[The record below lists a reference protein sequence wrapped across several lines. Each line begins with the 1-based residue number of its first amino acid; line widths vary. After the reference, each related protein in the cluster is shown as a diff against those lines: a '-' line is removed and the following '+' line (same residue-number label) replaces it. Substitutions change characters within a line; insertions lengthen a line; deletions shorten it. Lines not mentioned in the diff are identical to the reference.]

1 MMRRAL
7 AAAIV
12 AGLPVTLAT
21 GACGTAEWEFW
32 DPASRIRAESS
43 LDGEM
48 LDAQPD
54 APVSDSPEAHDRHAD
69 GPCEPDAVTC
79 PVSCAGGASCPS
91 DAPVCTSP
99 GLICMPCRSNDD
111 CNMVRSGP
119 LCSQDGTCVP
129 ECFSDR
135 SCPASRPRCDRPIG
149 RCVRCLSDTD
159 CPSGEVCYGSRSC
172 GLP

>member
-21 GACGTAEWEFW
+21 GACGTEDWEFW
-32 DPASRIRAESS
+32 DPASRAR
-43 LDGEM
+43 GELSIEGGM
-48 LDAQPD
+48 LDAPPD
-54 APVSDSPEAHDRHAD
+54 TPVSDSSEANARSPD
-69 GPCEPDAVTC
+69 GRCDPDAMRC
-79 PVSCAGGASCPS
+79 PVSCAGGLSCPS

-111 CNMVRSGP
+111 CIMVRSGP
-119 LCSQDGTCVP
+119 ICSQSGACVP

-135 SCPASRPRCDRPIG
+135 SCPANRPRCDRSIG
-149 RCVRCLSDTD
+149 RCVRCLSDAD

-172 GLP
+172 GPP